1 MRTLHDVQQCGLAS
15 DLFEIF
21 VVENNSPDATASAI
35 MQEFPQVR
43 LLRMN
48 WNYGS
53 CAKNFA
59 IAEASGKYIV
69 FLDDDSY
76 RMPGSIA
83 RRIEYYE
90 SDAGQEASIF
100 TITLPDGSRECSAY
114 PDVFIG
120 CGTGFRREALLQV
133 GGLPKD
139 FFMQAEEYDLSLRL
153 MQ

>member
-1 MRTLHDVQQCGLAS
+1 MLISFVISTYNRREVLMRTLHDVQQCGLAS

-59 IAEASGKYIV
+59 IAEASGKYIA

-76 RMPGSIA
+76 PMPGSIA
-83 RRIEYYE
+83 RMIEHFE
-90 SDAGQEASIF
+90 ADAGLGEAIF
-100 TITLPDGSRECSAY
+100 TITLPDGWRGRGACR
-114 PDVFIG
+114 G
-120 CGTGFRREALLQV
+120 
-133 GGLPKD
+133 
-139 FFMQAEEYDLSLRL
+139 
-153 MQ
+153 